1 MKLQGPA
8 RTDPNSGTDMTEG
21 NQMQARRKA
30 MVAEVEADVA
40 DTCESL
46 GKRRLDLRVVAAMAK
61 VPRHRFVPAVNRR
74 HAYENRPQ
82 PIGHG
87 QTISQPYMVAI
98 MTDLADIRPDDR
110 VLEIGTGCG
119 YQTAILA
126 ELAAQ
131 VYSVE
136 IVPELADPAAARL
149 RDLGYGNVE
158 VRRGDGALGW
168 AEHAPFDA
176 IVATAAAWQRI
187 PPALIAQLAP
197 GGRLVIPVDRSASMA
212 RFPYLD
218 QDQDLIVVTKDK
230 EGRLAE
236 RNVLPVAFVPL
247 VERSADPAA

>member
-1 MKLQGPA
+1 M
-8 RTDPNSGTDMTEG
+8 S
-21 NQMQARRKA
+21 ARRDA
-30 MVAEVEADVA
+30 MVAEIEAEVA
-40 DTCESL
+40 STRKWL
-46 GKRRLDLRVVAAMAK
+46 GKPRLDPRVVAALTK
-61 VPRHRFVPAVNRR
+61 VRRHRFVPAINKR

-98 MTDLADIRPDDR
+98 MTDLADIQPDDR

-136 IVPELADPAAARL
+136 IVPELANPAAARL
-149 RDLGYGNVE
+149 RDMGYANVE
-158 VRRGDGALGW
+158 IMCGDGALGW
-168 AEHAPFDA
+168 AGHAPYNA
-176 IVATAAAWQRI
+176 IVVTAAAWQRI

-197 GGRLVIPVDRSASMA
+197 GGRLVVPVDRSTSVA

-218 QDQDLIVVTKDK
+218 QDQELMVVTKDK
-230 EGRLAE
+230 EGRIAE

>member
-1 MKLQGPA
+1 MI
-8 RTDPNSGTDMTEG
+8 EG
-21 NQMQARRKA
+21 KQKQAERKA
-30 MVAEVEADVA
+30 MVAEVEAEVA
-40 DTCESL
+40 ATCDYL
-46 GKRRLDLRVVAAMAK
+46 GKRRLDSKVAEAMAK
-61 VPRHRFVPAVNRR
+61 VRRHRFVPAVNQR

-98 MTDLADIRPDDR
+98 MTDLAKIEPASR

-126 ELAAQ
+126 ELADR
-131 VYSVE
+131 VYSIE
-136 IVPELADPAAARL
+136 IVPELANPAAARL
-149 RDLGYGNVE
+149 RDLGYANVE
-158 VRRGDGALGW
+158 VRCGDGALGW

-176 IVATAAAWQRI
+176 IIVTAAAWQRI
-187 PPALIAQLAP
+187 PPALTAQLAP
-197 GGRLVIPVDRSASMA
+197 GGRLVIPVDRSVSAA

-218 QDQDLIVVTKDK
+218 QNQELMLVTKDK

>member
-1 MKLQGPA
+1 
-8 RTDPNSGTDMTEG
+8 
-21 NQMQARRKA
+21 
-30 MVAEVEADVA
+30 MVAEIEAEVA
-40 DTCESL
+40 STRRWL
-46 GKRRLDLRVVAAMAK
+46 GKSRLDPRVVAALSK
-61 VPRHRFVPAVNRR
+61 VPRHRFVPAINRS

-87 QTISQPYMVAI
+87 QTISQPFMVAI
-98 MTDLADIRPDDR
+98 MTDLADLGPHDR

-131 VYSVE
+131 VYSLE
-136 IVPELADPAAARL
+136 IVRELAEPAAARL
-149 RDLGYGNVE
+149 HGLGYENIE
-158 VRRGDGALGW
+158 IQRGDGALGW
-168 AEHAPFDA
+168 REHAPFDA
-176 IVATAAAWQRI
+176 ILVTAAAWQRI

-197 GGRLVIPVDRSASMA
+197 GGRLIIPVDRSASVA

-218 QDQDLIVVTKDK
+218 QNQELMVVTKDK
-230 EGRLAE
+230 EGRIAE